1 VSGITAAA
9 AGAIA
14 GAAFVIGRKA
24 IIDLPTIG
32 IAAIAFL
39 LLVTDQKAPE
49 SVVIVGAGV
58 LGLLLRPT

>member
-24 IIDLPTIG
+24 IIDFPTIG
-32 IAAIAFL
+32 IAAITFL
-39 LLVTDQKAPE
+39 LLVTD
-49 SVVIVGAGV
+49 
-58 LGLLLRPT
+58 